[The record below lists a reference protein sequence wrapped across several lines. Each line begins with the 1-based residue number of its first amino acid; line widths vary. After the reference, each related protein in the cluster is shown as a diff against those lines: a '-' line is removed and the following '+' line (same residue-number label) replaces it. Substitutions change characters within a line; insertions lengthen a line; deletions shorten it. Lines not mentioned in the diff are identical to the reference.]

1 MIRTVFYTVFFC
13 KGFRVSKETLL
24 RPLHE
29 TQLTLESSSLWSPLR
44 GLHRKRGHSKKPRW
58 PRARDGELELR
69 LTSSIEGFKASGAGV
84 LVWISYIYIY
94 IIIYICTSVYVCIY
108 ICVYIYIYI
117 YTYVCFLCISMC
129 EYIHMYTYYRN
140 ITVYMHTFITYAYVY
155 RLRLASSGLWV
166 EGFRARRLAFHEI
179 VCGRD
184 ERALAG
190 SGEHSR
196 LHS

>member
-1 MIRTVFYTVFFC
+1 MVAFAWTAP
-13 KGFRVSKETLL
+13 EAWA
-24 RPLHE
+24 
-29 TQLTLESSSLWSPLR
+29 LEEAAVAS
-44 GLHRKRGHSKKPRW
+44 
-58 PRARDGELELR
+58 ARDGELELR

-84 LVWISYIYIY
+84 LVWISYIYNY
-94 IIIYICTSVYVCIY
+94 IHMYIC
-108 ICVYIYIYI
+108 ICVYICVYIYI

-155 RLRLASSGLWV
+155 RLRLASSGLRV

-190 SGEHSR
+190 SGSIR
-196 LHS
+196 GLHS

>member
-1 MIRTVFYTVFFC
+1 MQ
-13 KGFRVSKETLL
+13 GFWYGY
-24 RPLHE
+24 H
-29 TQLTLESSSLWSPLR
+29 
-44 GLHRKRGHSKKPRW
+44 
-58 PRARDGELELR
+58 
-69 LTSSIEGFKASGAGV
+69 
-84 LVWISYIYIY
+84 IY
-94 IIIYICTSVYVCIY
+94 IIIYICTSVYV
-108 ICVYIYIYI
+108 YIYVCIYI

-155 RLRLASSGLWV
+155 RLRLASSGLRV

-190 SGEHSR
+190 SGSIR
-196 LHS
+196 GLHS